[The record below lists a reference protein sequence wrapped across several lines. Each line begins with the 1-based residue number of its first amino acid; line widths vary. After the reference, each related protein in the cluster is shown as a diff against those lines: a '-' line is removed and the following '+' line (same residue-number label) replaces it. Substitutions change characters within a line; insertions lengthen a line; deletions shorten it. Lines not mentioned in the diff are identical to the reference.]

1 MILTVG
7 PTNVSFSLFID
18 HIANRPIT
26 DDQMLRTPNKV
37 SQTLDILRTLLS
49 IFRNLSFVIHI
60 LNTITPSKPMNHSD
74 RTPLQLERKPNQAK
88 TEDISKH
95 NITTVDF
102 L

>member
-37 SQTLDILRTLLS
+37 SQTLDILR
-49 IFRNLSFVIHI
+49 NLSFFIHI
-60 LNTITPSKPMNHSD
+60 LNTITPPNPMYHSD
-74 RTPLQLERKPNQAK
+74 RTPLQLERKTNQAK

-95 NITTVDF
+95 NITTVNF

>member
-37 SQTLDILRTLLS
+37 SQTLDI
-49 IFRNLSFVIHI
+49 FRNLSFFIHI
-60 LNTITPSKPMNHSD
+60 LNTITPSNPMNHSD
-74 RTPLQLERKPNQAK
+74 WTPPQLERKPNQAK

-95 NITTVDF
+95 TITTDHF